1 MGIFQKKCAVCGCA
15 LPEKRK
21 KKDVCDLCAI
31 QYRIASEQFRETA
44 ELSDNAK
51 NPLVGFDRCLFGIAL
66 LSELRPFVDAGLVK
80 YGRGMTREGWVS
92 HFVERANVFQK
103 KLAEKN
109 DKRKYEKK
117 IGIPDIS
124 HWKKIL
130 EYRRGKTGGLADDC
144 CKGCWEV
151 EELNGAGYC
160 HDCLRR
166 ATMAS
171 QEELDEFTSSGAAD
185 GLSGDGL
192 MFALI
197 DWKLEKSR

>member
-1 MGIFQKKCAVCGCA
+1 MFKRKCAVCGCA

-44 ELSDNAK
+44 VLSDNAK
-51 NPLVGFDRCLFGIAL
+51 NPLVGFDRCLFGLAL
-66 LSELRPFVDAGLVK
+66 LSELRPFVEAGLVK
-80 YGRGMTREGWVS
+80 YGRGLSREGWIS
-92 HFVERANVFQK
+92 HFVERADAFRKEIAV
-103 KLAEKN
+103 KN
-109 DKRKYEKK
+109 EKRKYEKK
-117 IGIPDIS
+117 IGLPDIS
-124 HWKKIL
+124 HWKNVL
-130 EYRRGKTGGLADDC
+130 ENRQGKSGGLIDGC
-144 CKGCWEV
+144 CKGCWEA

-160 HDCLRR
+160 HNCLRR

-171 QEELDEFTSSGAAD
+171 QDEFDEFSSSGAAD

-192 MFALI
+192 IIALL